1 MSAKPSVFATH
12 ALPPAVLDLLSE
24 RCEVHE
30 YRESGIIRPERLGA
44 TCRELKIQ
52 GILLIGGRVTAEIVR
67 EANDLRAISTASV
80 GYDHIDVA
88 ACTARRIAVMTALGS
103 LEETTADLAFA
114 LLLAVARRIPEA
126 DSFVRDG
133 LWSHWDW
140 ELLWGANVHHKTLG
154 LVGFGSIG
162 RAMARRG
169 LGFSMR
175 ILYHA
180 RRRVPEAVEGELRAQ
195 ICDLETLLRESDFVS
210 LHVPYT
216 VDTSHLMQAR
226 ELSCMKSSAFLI
238 NTARGR
244 IVDEQA
250 LVEALKTGKIAGAAL
265 DVYEH
270 EPKVHP
276 DLLKLRNV
284 VLTPHIGSG
293 TRETRMEMVRVAAQ
307 NLLASMGGLRP
318 PNLINPEI
326 FGS

>member
-1 MSAKPSVFATH
+1 MSTKRSIFATH
-12 ALPPAVLDLLSE
+12 ALPPEVLELLSA

-30 YRESGIIRPERLGA
+30 YRESGIIRPERLA
-44 TCRELKIQ
+44 AACRELNIE
-52 GILLIGGRVTAEIVR
+52 GILLIGGRITAEIIG
-67 EANDLRAISTASV
+67 EAKDLRAISTASV

-88 ACTARRIAVMTALGS
+88 ACTARRIAVTTATGS

-114 LLLAVARRIPEA
+114 LLLAIARRIPEA
-126 DSFVRDG
+126 DSFLREG
-133 LWSHWDW
+133 RWSHWDW
-140 ELLWGANVHHKTLG
+140 ELLWGANVHHKVLG
-154 LVGFGSIG
+154 LVGFGGIG

-180 RRRVPEAVEGELRAQ
+180 RRRVPKAIEGELRAQ
-195 ICDLETLLRESDFVS
+195 IIDLETLLRESDFVS

-216 VDTSHLMQAR
+216 LDTNHLIQAR
-226 ELSCMKSSAFLI
+226 ELSWMKPSAFLI

-244 IVDEQA
+244 VVDEQA

-265 DVYEH
+265 DVYEQ

-276 DLLKLRNV
+276 DLLKLENV

-307 NLLASMGGLRP
+307 NLLASMDGQRP
-318 PNLINPEI
+318 PNLINHEI